1 MINFKLFALQFMA
14 DDNTIN
20 WKDHSITIRH
30 SIKLLHITIT
40 QYPEQLYTIKKTNDI
55 VYNWNKFLKYW
66 NKHLPEYSKAFNI
79 EFNTLTLDVD
89 YALAPIYI
97 SNDNTYIGVYIFNN
111 TIFKHINNNTVMNSI
126 MDNHEK
132 KNKLVSYSFLSSIEP
147 YLLSNKYTTTKTTT
161 KTNTNTNTNTN
172 TKTNTNNTN
181 TTNYTNKYNF
191 MYGILS
197 YNKDDTFINKG
208 FILDTKLN
216 IPISIKYILQN
227 SMNYL
232 PKLEINRIK
241 MSSQNPLNP

>member
-1 MINFKLFALQFMA
+1 MA

-20 WKDHSITIRH
+20 WKEQTITIRH
-30 SIKLLHITIT
+30 NIKLIHVTLSY
-40 QYPEQLYTIKKTNDI
+40 YPEQVYTIKKTTDI

-66 NKHLPEYSKAFNI
+66 NKHLLEYTKAFNI
-79 EFNTLTLDVD
+79 EFDTLTLDVD

-147 YLLSNKYTTTKTTT
+147 YLLSNKYTTTKT
-161 KTNTNTNTNTN
+161 NTNTNTT
-172 TKTNTNNTN
+172 TKNINN
-181 TTNYTNKYNF
+181 TNYTNKYNF

-197 YNKDDTFINKG
+197 YNKDDNFKNKG

-216 IPISIKYILQN
+216 IPIPIKYILQN

-232 PKLEINRIK
+232 PKLDINRIK

>member
-1 MINFKLFALQFMA
+1 MIHFKLFSLQFMA

-30 SIKLLHITIT
+30 PIKLLYITIT

-79 EFNTLTLDVD
+79 EFDSLTLDVD
-89 YALAPIYI
+89 YSIAPIYI
-97 SNDNTYIGVYIFNN
+97 NNDSINDTIYIGIYIFNN

-126 MDNHEK
+126 MNNHEK

-147 YLLSNKYTTTKTTT
+147 YLLSN
-161 KTNTNTNTNTN
+161 TN
-172 TKTNTNNTN
+172 TKTNTI
-181 TTNYTNKYNF
+181 NYTNKYNF

-197 YNKDDTFINKG
+197 NNKDDTFKHKG